1 MASKTKS
8 RKSKGGLRY
17 TTKFGTSGVTGSK
30 PGDNSDV
37 HYFARMAL
45 VALVFATTMSV
56 AATGRL
62 TAGLLLSNFV
72 CFSFVPLL
80 QLATGLLML
89 RGSRLERRAALDG
102 YFATHRS
109 WSLWILSMAAMVL
122 ILPNPGGATYTL
134 ALTAVVPA
142 SLTIR
147 SLLRFSRN
155 SLGDSSRAAWWR
167 VARHQVATAIILLVY
182 LDLSVALWPRVVAVL
197 GR

>member
-1 MASKTKS
+1 M
-8 RKSKGGLRY
+8 
-17 TTKFGTSGVTGSK
+17 
-30 PGDNSDV
+30 
-37 HYFARMAL
+37 HYSARMTL

-62 TAGLLLSNFV
+62 TGTLLFSNFV

-89 RGSRLERRAALDG
+89 RGSRLERGAALDG
-102 YFATHRS
+102 YFATHRA
-109 WSLWILSMAAMVL
+109 WSLWALLMAGIVL

-142 SLTIR
+142 AMTIR

-155 SLGDSSRAAWWR
+155 CLGDSSRAAWWR
-167 VARHQVATAIILLVY
+167 VARHQAATVVILLVY